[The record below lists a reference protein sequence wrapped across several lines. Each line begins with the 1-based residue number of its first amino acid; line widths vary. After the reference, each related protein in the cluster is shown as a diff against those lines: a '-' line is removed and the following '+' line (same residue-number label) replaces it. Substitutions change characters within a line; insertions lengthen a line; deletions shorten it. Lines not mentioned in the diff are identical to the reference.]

1 MFEAV
6 GGKVVF
12 LKRLAM
18 GSLML
23 DRELAPGA
31 YRPLTAREL
40 RELEEETRTVRV
52 EEP

>member
-6 GGKVVF
+6 GGKVIF
-12 LKRLAM
+12 LKRLAI
-18 GSLML
+18 GSLTL
-23 DRELAPGA
+23 DRDLAPGV

-40 RELEEETRTVRV
+40 RELYEEANTVRV